1 MNKNWKLIRL
11 LVIMFLLIGG
21 FMVYQQYRISSVK
34 KELERTVQENIHGF
48 AGVAGNI
55 DEYSYRKQYSH
66 VRTAHEAYV
75 IISDRSGFIEWDD
88 TLAGILIQMTYL
100 MDNDKE
106 KFQKVFSNPEA
117 GELLF
122 KIGDNFYD
130 KDLLHE
136 LYMLMEVE

>member
-1 MNKNWKLIRL
+1 MEKKHKIMGLS
-11 LVIMFLLIGG
+11 VIIFLLIGG
-21 FMVYQQYRISSVK
+21 LMAFQQYRISSVK

-55 DEYSYRKQYSH
+55 DEYSYRKQYAH

-75 IISDRSGFIEWDD
+75 IISDRSGFVEWDES
-88 TLAGILIQMTYL
+88 LAGILIQITYL

-106 KFQKVFSNPEA
+106 KFQQVFSKREA

-122 KIGDNFYD
+122 KIGDDFED

-136 LYMLMEVE
+136 LYVLMKVE

>member
-1 MNKNWKLIRL
+1 MEKKNKLMGL
-11 LVIMFLLIGG
+11 LVIILLLAGG
-21 FMVYQQYRISSVK
+21 LMAFQQYRISSVN

-48 AGVAGNI
+48 AGVAGNV
-55 DEYSYRKQYSH
+55 DEYSYRKQYAH

-75 IISDRSGFIEWDD
+75 IISDRSGFVEWDES
-88 TLAGILIQMTYL
+88 LAGILIQITFL

-106 KFQKVFSNPEA
+106 KFQRVFSNPEV

-122 KIGDNFYD
+122 KIGDDFED

-136 LYMLMEVE
+136 LYVLMEAE